1 MLSSLADFVLAQ
13 RVTPSAPAPSPAI
26 AKQQPLFTLTSSD
39 EEYGNCTC
47 SLGRFSNF
55 LPILQYF
62 SQLWA
67 WAKTR
72 WATVD
77 CCMLM
82 ISQLA
87 LDVDYDRRVMVI
99 SLSTDEKHEGQS

>member
-1 MLSSLADFVLAQ
+1 MF
-13 RVTPSAPAPSPAI
+13 PW
-26 AKQQPLFTLTSSD
+26 PLFEFSADLAVFFATL
-39 EEYGNCTC
+39 G
-47 SLGRFSNF
+47 LG
-55 LPILQYF
+55 
-62 SQLWA
+62 
-67 WAKTR
+67 KTR